1 MLKALFGQRCS
12 PPESTFDAA
21 DHRTLTPAD
30 TDALVDILCGA
41 AVLMPLNAADAK
53 IAASYMA
60 ARQYRDREIIIEQGD
75 KAHVDFM
82 LWVLDGAATFEAVTP
97 GSGESVTVTVLGVG
111 GTLGAMSLIDGAAR
125 SLQGVASEPTR
136 CAMLT
141 RAQLQKLCREH
152 PAVGVKLMSVICLI
166 VSMTLRD
173 LTGKFK
179 CHVRLNNV
187 LNAELRGRQSERLP
201 L

>member
-1 MLKALFGQRCS
+1 MLKALFGQRGSEPDSSFDSAAQHTLS
-12 PPESTFDAA
+12 PYDAQA
-21 DHRTLTPAD
+21 MAE
-30 TDALVDILCGA
+30 ILCA
-41 AVLMPLNAADAK
+41 AATVMPFTAAEAR
-53 IAASYMA
+53 IVTSYMA
-60 ARQYRDREIIIEQGD
+60 ARQYDERQIMIEQGT
-75 KAHVDFM
+75 KTNVDFM
-82 LWVLDGAATFEAVTP
+82 LWVLEGEATFEAITP
-97 GSGESVTVTVLGVG
+97 GTGEAVTVTVLGVG
-111 GTLGAMSLIDGAAR
+111 GTLGAMSMIDGGSR

-141 RAQLQKLCREH
+141 RAQLQKLCREQ

-166 VSMTLRD
+166 VSLTLRD

-187 LNAELRGRQSERLP
+187 LNAELRGLQSARMP